1 MNSTQPTLI
10 DLHSHLLPE
19 RLPTIDA
26 SGFPIIEGDGDER
39 RIMIDGEFFRAV
51 DRNAF
56 DIARRIEMYEA
67 AGVHI
72 QVVCTVPVMFSYHLP
87 AGPASTFIR
96 FLNDDIA
103 AQQQRFPDRVIA
115 LGSLPLQDAELAIN
129 EAEHLVHDLGICG
142 IQIGSNINNRNLD
155 DPELFEVFSACQDLG
170 LAILV
175 HPWNMMGKE
184 FMPDYWLPWLVG
196 MPAEVSR
203 AICSMIFG
211 GVFERLPDLR
221 VCFAHG
227 GGAFPFTIG
236 RIEHGFKMRP
246 DLVATRNPVNPRDY
260 LGRFWVDSV
269 THDPLALDY
278 LIKVMGANRVAMGTD
293 YPFPL
298 GEQEPGSVIRALN
311 PPPELAERLYWR
323 NCLEFLNLPAERFG
337 LDA

>member
-1 MNSTQPTLI
+1 MNSSQPILI

-19 RLPTIDA
+19 RLPVIDA
-26 SGFPIIEGDGDER
+26 SGFPVIEGDGDDR

-56 DIARRIEMYEA
+56 DIVRRIEMYEA

-87 AGPASTFIR
+87 AAPASKFVR

-115 LGSLPLQDAELAIN
+115 LGSLPLQDTELAIN
-129 EAEHLVHDLGICG
+129 EAEHLAHDLGICG

-196 MPAEVSR
+196 MPAELSR

-211 GVFERLPDLR
+211 WRVRASARPARLLRARRRRLSVHDRTNRAWIPDAPGLWSQPAIR
-221 VCFAHG
+221 SIPAITWG
-227 GGAFPFTIG
+227 GSGS
-236 RIEHGFKMRP
+236 
-246 DLVATRNPVNPRDY
+246 TRS
-260 LGRFWVDSV
+260 L
-269 THDPLALDY
+269 
-278 LIKVMGANRVAMGTD
+278 M
-293 YPFPL
+293 
-298 GEQEPGSVIRALN
+298 IRW
-311 PPPELAERLYWR
+311 PWIT
-323 NCLEFLNLPAERFG
+323 
-337 LDA
+337 